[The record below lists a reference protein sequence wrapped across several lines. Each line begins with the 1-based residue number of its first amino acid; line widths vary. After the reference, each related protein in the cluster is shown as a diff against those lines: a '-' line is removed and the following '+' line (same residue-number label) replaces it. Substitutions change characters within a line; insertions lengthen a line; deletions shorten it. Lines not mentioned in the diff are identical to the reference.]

1 MRIFTRAD
9 GYTERDLLH
18 FAFDHLISA
27 KLLFDRSP
35 TCYDSAAA
43 LSHLSIELLLKAL
56 LLLHQ
61 DRFPATHDLQMLF
74 KILVQAVPE
83 IKITQEERSVLSQ
96 INAFALLRYPDPNG
110 SPEVGSE
117 DLKPILQLAT
127 TLVKGFPYELRQ
139 KFRTKLEKGNRI
151 LMHKLITR
159 KT

>member
-18 FAFDHLISA
+18 FAFDHLTSA

-43 LSHLSIELLLKAL
+43 LSHLAIELLLKAL

-117 DLKPILQLAT
+117 DLKLILQLAT
-127 TLVKGFPYELRQ
+127 TLIKRFPYELRQ
-139 KFRTKLEKGNRI
+139 EFRTKLEKGNRI